1 MKKNLLLLCLVTVCS
16 CTTLST
22 EKEDKQAILAVL
34 KQQEKDWSNNDIEGY
49 MKGYWNSDSL
59 KFYGSSGLTKGW
71 QQTLDNYKKR
81 YPTKDHFGTLTFK
94 TTDISKIK
102 DGSYWVMG
110 TYHLKRNLGDANGF
124 FMIIFK
130 KINGEWK
137 IVADTTG

>member
-1 MKKNLLLLCLVTVCS
+1 MKKIILLFCLISLTS
-16 CTTLST
+16 CTSQTT
-22 EKEDKQAILAVL
+22 EKEDKDAIISVL
-34 KQQEKDWSNNDIEGY
+34 RQQEKAWTNNDIDGY
-49 MKGYWNSDSL
+49 MQGYWKSDSL

-94 TTDISKIK
+94 INDISKIK
-102 DGSYWVMG
+102 EESYWVMG

-130 KINGEWK
+130 KINGEWR
-137 IVADTTG
+137 IVADTTC